1 MAVSRIRST
10 EAQSAGANVVRDRFG
25 NSTRAPDYG
34 RGAHEIDA
42 SNDPAAQ
49 AQIITRRIRA
59 NFATPQ
65 YAPPVLPVAAL
76 EVHQLSQ
83 AKNVKL
89 EQVLSAL
96 EKDALLAARVL
107 KVANSPLYSGAPLQ
121 SLHHA
126 VLRLGM
132 KNLAS
137 VVWEV
142 ALNMRVFRSKQYE
155 QPMEQLRRHSTAVAH
170 LSRLVAQQTSI
181 PLDYAF
187 LCGLLHDVGA
197 AAILLL
203 LGEHTPGAPAEPAL
217 ADEILETV
225 MKDTHAEA
233 SQLIAKVWNL
243 PSDLQIVLAHHHT
256 VTAGGY
262 AHPTAAV
269 VALAQKLALEEGPR
283 VGWVTP
289 SWDET
294 PLSALM
300 AAEQALAIHASAF
313 EKLRKKAETLLSE
326 LAANG

>member
-1 MAVSRIRST
+1 M
-10 EAQSAGANVVRDRFG
+10 GAKVVRDQSG

-34 RGAHEIDA
+34 RGTHEIAATD
-42 SNDPAAQ
+42 DPDEQ
-49 AQIITRRIRA
+49 AKIITRRIRA
-59 NFATPQ
+59 TFTTPT

-96 EKDALLAARVL
+96 EKDPLLAARVL
-107 KVANSPLYSGAPLQ
+107 KVANSPLYTGAPLQ

-126 VLRLGM
+126 VLRIGM

-142 ALNMRVFRSKQYE
+142 ALNMRVFRCKVYE
-155 QPMEQLRRHSTAVAH
+155 QPMEQIRRHSTAVAH
-170 LSRLVAQQTSI
+170 LARLVAQQTSI

-203 LGEHTPGAPAEPAL
+203 LGERQPGQAQELLAPEVL
-217 ADEILETV
+217 AQV
-225 MKDTHAEA
+225 MEDTHAEA
-233 SQLIAKVWNL
+233 SALIAKIWKL
-243 PSDLQIVLAHHHT
+243 PGDLQLVLEHHHQIT
-256 VTAGGY
+256 SGGY

-269 VALAQKLALEEGPR
+269 IALAQKLALEEGPR
-283 VGWVTP
+283 ANLHMP
-289 SWDET
+289 DWDET
-294 PLSALM
+294 PLSGLM
-300 AAEQALAIHASAF
+300 AAEAALSIENNAF
-313 EKLRKKAETLLSE
+313 DRLRKKAEPLLAE
-326 LAANG
+326 LA

>member
-1 MAVSRIRST
+1 M
-10 EAQSAGANVVRDRFG
+10 GAKVVRDRSG
-25 NSTRAPDYG
+25 SSTRAPDYG
-34 RGAHEIDA
+34 RGTYEIDA
-42 SNDPAAQ
+42 SEDPGEQ
-49 AQIITRRIRA
+49 AQLITRRIRA
-59 NFATPQ
+59 TFAAPN

-89 EQVLSAL
+89 EHVLSAL
-96 EKDALLAARVL
+96 EKDPLLAARVL
-107 KVANSPLYSGAPLQ
+107 RVANSPLFTGAPLH

-142 ALNMRVFRSKQYE
+142 ALNMRVFRSKTYE
-155 QPMEQLRRHSTAVAH
+155 QPMEQIRRHSTVVAH

-203 LGEHTPGAPAEPAL
+203 LGERAPGQAAGQPGEVAL
-217 ADEILETV
+217 ADDILAQV
-225 MKDTHAEA
+225 MEDTHAEA
-233 SQLIAKVWNL
+233 SALIARIWNL
-243 PSDLQIVLAHHHT
+243 PGDLQLVLEHHHK
-256 VTAGGY
+256 VMSGGY

-269 VALAQKLALEEGPR
+269 VALAQKLALEEGPT
-283 VGWVTP
+283 VGCTMP
-289 SWDET
+289 PWDET
-294 PLSALM
+294 PLSGLM
-300 AAEQALAIHASAF
+300 AAEAALGIDNNAF
-313 EKLRKKAETLLSE
+313 EKLRKKAEPMLAE
-326 LAANG
+326 LAASLA

>member
-1 MAVSRIRST
+1 VNHVEPRWGT
-10 EAQSAGANVVRDRFG
+10 KVVRDRSG

-34 RGAHEIDA
+34 RGTYEIAAAD
-42 SNDPAAQ
+42 DPAEQ
-49 AQIITRRIRA
+49 AKLITRRIRA
-59 NFATPQ
+59 TFATPT

-96 EKDALLAARVL
+96 EKDPLLAARVL
-107 KVANSPLYSGAPLQ
+107 KVANSPVYTGAPLQ

-126 VLRLGM
+126 VTRIGM

-142 ALNMRVFRSKQYE
+142 ALNMRVFRCKVYE
-155 QPMEQLRRHSTAVAH
+155 QPMEQIRRHSTAVAH

-203 LGEHTPGAPAEPAL
+203 LGERQAGQPQDTLPPEVL
-217 ADEILETV
+217 AQV
-225 MKDTHAEA
+225 MEETHAEA
-233 SQLIAKVWNL
+233 SALISKIWKL
-243 PSDLQIVLAHHHT
+243 PGDLQLVLEHHHS
-256 VTAGGY
+256 VTSGGY
-262 AHPTAAV
+262 AHPTASV
-269 VALAQKLALEEGPR
+269 IALAQKLMLEEGPR
-283 VGWVTP
+283 VGWP
-289 SWDET
+289 MPEWDET
-294 PLSALM
+294 PLSGLM
-300 AAEQALAIHASAF
+300 AAEAALSLDNNAF
-313 EKLRKKAETLLSE
+313 EKLRKKAEPMLSD

>member
-1 MAVSRIRST
+1 V
-10 EAQSAGANVVRDRFG
+10 GAKVVRDRFG

-34 RGAHEIDA
+34 RGTHEIEAA
-42 SNDPAAQ
+42 SDPAQQ
-49 AQIITRRIRA
+49 AEIITRRIRA
-59 NFATPQ
+59 TFAAPQ

-96 EKDALLAARVL
+96 EKDPLLAARVL
-107 KVANSPLYSGAPLQ
+107 KVANSPLYAGAPLQ

-142 ALNMRVFRSKQYE
+142 ALNMRVFRCKHYE
-155 QPMEQLRRHSTAVAH
+155 RPMEQIRRHSTAVAH

-197 AAILLL
+197 AGILLL
-203 LGEHTPGAPAEPAL
+203 LGERAPGAQHDPAL
-217 ADEILETV
+217 DDQVLHSV
-225 MKDTHAEA
+225 MDDTHAEA
-233 SQLIAKVWNL
+233 SALIARVWKL
-243 PSDLQIVLAHHHT
+243 PGDIQLVLAHHHS
-256 VTAGGY
+256 VSSGGY

-269 VALAQKLALEEGPR
+269 VALAQKLALEEGPA
-283 VGWVTP
+283 VGLETP
-289 SWDET
+289 RWDET
-294 PLSALM
+294 PLHALM
-300 AAEQALAIHASAF
+300 AAEQALGIESGAF
-313 EKLRKKAETLLSE
+313 DKLRKKAEPLLSE
-326 LAANG
+326 LVASSA